1 MEVEFN
7 NVWENYGL
15 EELQNGL
22 DSLFPQYQLPLQNM
36 LEKILTGDVL
46 GVIGDV
52 FLSCSHGI
60 LQQFVTLKNVF
71 VWLLLLGIAAS
82 IVSHFADVL
91 NKHQV
96 ADLSYYFMYLLSVT
110 VLLRCFLYVSDVA
123 GKALENI
130 VLFMQMVVP
139 AYLLSV
145 GVATGIATVGAYSQ
159 LFILIIYGVEQILGK
174 GVFRLISGYMVL
186 TMLNGIWIEER
197 LALLVEFM
205 KKIVLFVLKAALWL
219 VTGVSMFQSVITP
232 VLDCVKTG
240 VWQKV
245 ISTIPGVG
253 NVSEGIMGMVLGSAV
268 VIKNSIGVVLLL
280 LLVILC
286 ATPLLQMFAMAWVL
300 RLVAAVLGI
309 ISDKRLVDCT
319 NRMGEGCMLLL
330 RTVATAMALFLIVVS
345 ILAMATNR
353 GF

>member
-1 MEVEFN
+1 MELEFDS
-7 NVWENYGL
+7 VWENYGL
-15 EELQNGL
+15 EDLQRGL
-22 DSLFPQYQLPLQNM
+22 DSLFPQYDLPLRNM
-36 LEKILTGDVL
+36 LERILAGDVL
-46 GVIGDV
+46 GVVGSV
-52 FLSCSHGI
+52 FLSCAQGM
-60 LQQFVTLKNVF
+60 LQQFAGLKNAF

-82 IVSHFADVL
+82 VMSHLANIL

-110 VLLRCFLYVSDVA
+110 VLLRCFMYVSDIA

-145 GVATGIATVGAYSQ
+145 GVATGVTTVGAYSQ
-159 LFILIIYGVEQILGK
+159 LLILIIYGVQQILGR

-186 TMLNGIWIEER
+186 TLLNGIWIEER
-197 LALLVEFM
+197 LAMLAELI
-205 KKIVLFVLKAALWL
+205 KKVVLFVLKAALWV
-219 VTGVSMFQSVITP
+219 VTGISIFQSIITP
-232 VLDCVKTG
+232 VIDSVKTG

-253 NVSEGIMGMVLGSAV
+253 NVSEGVLGMVLGSTV
-268 VIKNSIGVVLLL
+268 VIKNSIGLVLLIL
-280 LLVILC
+280 LIILC
-286 ATPLLQMFAMAWVL
+286 VTPLLQIFTMAWVL

-309 ISDKRLVDCT
+309 ISDKRLVTCT
-319 NRMGEGCMLLL
+319 HQMGEGCMLLL
-330 RTVATAMALFLIVVS
+330 RTVATAMTLFLVVLS
-345 ILAMATNR
+345 VLAMATNR

>member
-1 MEVEFN
+1 MELEFG

-15 EELQNGL
+15 EEVQKGL

-36 LEKILTGDVL
+36 MEKILAGNVL
-46 GVIGDV
+46 GVISDI
-52 FLSCSHGI
+52 FLSCAQGM
-60 LQQFVTLKNVF
+60 LQQFVSLKNVF
-71 VWLLLLGIAAS
+71 IWLLLLGIAAS
-82 IVSHFADVL
+82 IMLHFAEVL

-110 VLLRCFLYVSDVA
+110 VLLRCFLYVSQVA
-123 GKALENI
+123 GKALDNI
-130 VLFMQMVVP
+130 VLFMQLVVP

-145 GVATGIATVGAYSQ
+145 GVATGITTVGAYSQ
-159 LFILIIYGVEQILGK
+159 LFVLIIYGVEKILGK

-197 LALLVEFM
+197 LALLVEFI
-205 KKIVLFVLKAALWL
+205 KKIILFILKAALWV
-219 VTGVSMFQSVITP
+219 VTGVSLFQSVITP
-232 VLDCVKTG
+232 VLDSAKTG
-240 VWQKV
+240 IWQKV
-245 ISTIPGVG
+245 ISSIPGVG
-253 NVSEGIMGMVLGSAV
+253 NVGDGVMGMVLGSAV

-286 ATPLLQMFAMAWVL
+286 ATPLLQIFAMAWML
-300 RLVAAVLGI
+300 RLVAAILGI

-319 NRMGEGCMLLL
+319 HRMGEGCMLML
-330 RTVATAMALFLIVVS
+330 RMVATAMVLFLIVVS
-345 ILAMATNR
+345 VLAMATNR